1 MTLSLYIL
9 LIVVSMG
16 VARAQDCSN
25 CLYEGEHCYVYP
37 DTHQCMF
44 GCKPGWVG
52 DNCQQRCDRK
62 CAECRQVMSLQECT
76 RCSVMG
82 YYGPECNL
90 RCSENCQGFYS
101 NAATCDFYGNCIYGC
116 KEPWSG
122 RTCSE
127 QNCTILHCTEC
138 RMAAQQYIY
147 CYKCEEGYFWDNNL
161 LLCKPCS
168 DHCSQPCSPYSGHCS
183 CKAGWIGS
191 LCDTRCNLASCL
203 NCTVNREKVECAV
216 CELGKYPSNGICVSC
231 EDRNCIGHCNSSRG
245 DCPDGCKPGWYG
257 KNFNCNLTCDMA
269 NCNQC
274 SLSFSGAALCLKC
287 KPGFYLYNKAC
298 LKCPDYCI
306 DGLCND
312 FNGNCKECISGY
324 YGEKCRWR
332 CSDGCIGTV
341 CNISGECQCRED
353 WYGPYCDR
361 KCPSYC
367 TVESCRNYNSTLGC
381 VECEPGRYGLY
392 CQSKCHDNCQIVT
405 TQNTRFKYCIK
416 ESGEC
421 RDGCITGFYG
431 GDCSIPCTSGCY
443 GSCNRSTGECE
454 SGCTLS
460 TYGKRCDLSCPSNCQ
475 RPLAGYQRACDMV
488 TGACEN
494 GCTVGF
500 TGLFCNESC
509 AKNCRDNTCD
519 QNGDCVFGCREGY
532 TGKNCDLICQRD
544 CGDSCFPNC
553 LNGICHLKSKLC
565 TAGCSLGWWGESCNI
580 SCKAECQEGNC
591 SQHDGTCLGPC
602 LSGYY
607 GAKCDRRCSPYC
619 VNKVCNKNSGSCKD
633 GCSERTIYGPE
644 CVDTCSK
651 ACLNQACDQ
660 LTGACLGCPA
670 GKQGSLCEQDCLP
683 GWYGESCEDQ
693 CGNCKDGNPCSILD
707 GTCPAGAGC
716 EVGWTGLQCQQNLLG
731 QSSAQA
737 GSMNMSIGVG
747 VGVSLAVVVMVIVIA
762 VYFLWRQRTDKA
774 KRHQSREH
782 VVVYKDSTASI
793 EQVPTTSSAGVL
805 ATDAGESD
813 SARSD
818 NLLLGT
824 DTPVIHADLDSCFHD
839 NGFFKLYKGKTNMKA
854 GKRECCVK
862 IHNLDDTRLD
872 SKDHWTR
879 LMNECELQRL
889 SCAHTNIVQLFSTY
903 QNKNWFNI
911 ALEPCMSKNLHN
923 YLLTSPQPDKSQEK
937 SCVFRLLQYCM
948 DVTSAVSH
956 LHQLKI
962 LHRQI
967 EASHVYLTAQN
978 VAKLGDFYWAKLVTD
993 QNFELERYVL
1003 ESSYVLRSPET
1014 LLHNQYTFQSDV
1026 WSLGLLFWEVLSLGK
1041 TPYEGLSPER
1051 HRRTVMDGDRPSRP
1065 SLAHSY
1071 VYRLMTSC
1079 WHYSPS
1085 DRPDVENV
1093 LKQLLDI
1100 QQQSVSAPGVVD
1112 RALRSSEGQGYTS
1125 ANSKLGTPS
1134 NGSSSPSRPSSNGE
1148 DYVSNKD
1155 LGARTKSHSRTQQGG
1170 SKLEN
1175 KVGNRLNSSH
1185 FEDSARQDPK
1195 TLAADFHVSY
1205 QTDGSYIQHY
1215 ERDKESITGNQT
1227 AGSSLENMPRKQH
1240 IGSYPQKY
1248 HINHQTGSPMEN
1260 IRGKGYQSSE
1270 SNEDKQKQKNQTG
1283 SNMEYSP
1290 GSQKAG
1296 SPQNHNSDIRRE
1308 EKKLASII
1316 ETEI

>member
-161 LLCKPCS
+161 LLC
-168 DHCSQPCSPYSGHCS
+168 
-183 CKAGWIGS
+183 
-191 LCDTRCNLASCL
+191 
-203 NCTVNREKVECAV
+203 
-216 CELGKYPSNGICVSC
+216 
-231 EDRNCIGHCNSSRG
+231 
-245 DCPDGCKPGWYG
+245 
-257 KNFNCNLTCDMA
+257 
-269 NCNQC
+269 
-274 SLSFSGAALCLKC
+274 
-287 KPGFYLYNKAC
+287 
-298 LKCPDYCI
+298 
-306 DGLCND
+306 
-312 FNGNCKECISGY
+312 
-324 YGEKCRWR
+324 
-332 CSDGCIGTV
+332 
-341 CNISGECQCRED
+341 
-353 WYGPYCDR
+353 
-361 KCPSYC
+361 
-367 TVESCRNYNSTLGC
+367 
-381 VECEPGRYGLY
+381 
-392 CQSKCHDNCQIVT
+392 
-405 TQNTRFKYCIK
+405 
-416 ESGEC
+416 
-421 RDGCITGFYG
+421 
-431 GDCSIPCTSGCY
+431 
-443 GSCNRSTGECE
+443 
-454 SGCTLS
+454 
-460 TYGKRCDLSCPSNCQ
+460 
-475 RPLAGYQRACDMV
+475 
-488 TGACEN
+488 
-494 GCTVGF
+494 
-500 TGLFCNESC
+500 
-509 AKNCRDNTCD
+509 
-519 QNGDCVFGCREGY
+519 
-532 TGKNCDLICQRD
+532 
-544 CGDSCFPNC
+544 
-553 LNGICHLKSKLC
+553 

-591 SQHDGTCLGPC
+591 SQHDGTCLGPCLSGYYGAKCDRRCSPYCVNKVCNKNDGTCLGPC

-670 GKQGSLCEQDCLP
+670 GKQGSLCEKDCLP
-683 GWYGESCEDQ
+683 GWYGESCEDH
-693 CGNCKDGNPCSILD
+693 CGHCKDGNPCSILD

-716 EVGWTGLQCQQNLLG
+716 EFGWTGLQCQQNLIG

-737 GSMNMSIGVG
+737 GSMNISIGVG

-774 KRHQSREH
+774 KGHQSRKH

-824 DTPVIHADLDSCFHD
+824 DTPVIHADLDLCFHD
-839 NGFFKLYKGKTNMKA
+839 SGFFKLYKGKTNMKA
-854 GKRECCVK
+854 GKRDCCVK

-879 LMNECELQRL
+879 LMNECELQRM

-962 LHRQI
+962 LHRQVD
-967 EASHVYLTAQN
+967 AGHVYLTAQN